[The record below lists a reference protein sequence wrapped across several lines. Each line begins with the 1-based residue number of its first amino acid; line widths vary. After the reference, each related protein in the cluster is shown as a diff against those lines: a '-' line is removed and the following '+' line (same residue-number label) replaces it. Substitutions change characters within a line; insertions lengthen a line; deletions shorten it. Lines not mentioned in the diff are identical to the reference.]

1 MTAGIGRR
9 RFGAATLLLLCFFGI
24 GGGSRAAHAED
35 AALLRGKHI
44 VFVEPYGPGSVTN
57 LPLALMSAEIERV
70 TGASVEV
77 KSMGGS
83 AGGTALDYLMTASK
97 ADKGSLDFVVLDLTS
112 RLIAEMVGGGPQLLQ
127 VVQPVALL
135 STGASAALVVSDRS
149 PIKSIDDLLAQARSR
164 QLRIVHLGRKAA
176 FGLELAMLE
185 KSFGLTF
192 ADKVVGTR
200 AEGLAALASGEA
212 DAGFLVTYTLLP
224 SPDAPSPPVR
234 PILTFGAARNPG
246 FPAVPTLK
254 ERSGNSG
261 AAITTAIALFAPRD
275 MPQATVAAVME
286 AMERVAAE
294 PEIQKAAAS
303 HHFPLEVRPAAA
315 VMAAMARSERL
326 IKAHAEYLD
335 R

>member
-9 RFGAATLLLLCFFGI
+9 QFGAATLLLLCFFGI

-35 AALLRGKHI
+35 AALLSGKHI

-57 LPLALMSAEIERV
+57 LPLALMRAEIERV

-83 AGGTALDYLMTASK
+83 AGGAALDYLMTASK

-112 RLIAEMVGGGPQLLQ
+112 RLIAEMVGGGPRLLQ
-127 VVQPVALL
+127 DVQPVALL
-135 STGASAALVVSDRS
+135 STGASAALVVADRS

-212 DAGFLVTYTLLP
+212 DAGFLVTNTLLP

-275 MPQATVAAVME
+275 MPKATVAVMAA

-303 HHFPLEVRPAAA
+303 HHFPLEVRPADA
-315 VMAAMARSERL
+315 VMAAMARSDRL

>member
-1 MTAGIGRR
+1 MP
-9 RFGAATLLLLCFFGI
+9 
-24 GGGSRAAHAED
+24 
-35 AALLRGKHI
+35 ALRC
-44 VFVEPYGPGSVTN
+44 
-57 LPLALMSAEIERV
+57 
-70 TGASVEV
+70 
-77 KSMGGS
+77 
-83 AGGTALDYLMTASK
+83 
-97 ADKGSLDFVVLDLTS
+97 
-112 RLIAEMVGGGPQLLQ
+112 
-127 VVQPVALL
+127 
-135 STGASAALVVSDRS
+135 
-149 PIKSIDDLLAQARSR
+149 
-164 QLRIVHLGRKAA
+164 
-176 FGLELAMLE
+176 
-185 KSFGLTF
+185 FGLTF